1 MNAKLCHKPNTHWVP
16 ALGWV
21 LKDTKESQIQ
31 LLPEGEGLEM
41 WGNGAQRKERQ
52 LEKLREGILKGVEDV

>member
-1 MNAKLCHKPNTHWVP
+1 MHWVP

-21 LKDTKESQIQ
+21 LKGTKESQTQ